1 MEKLIK
7 TQEVAKICRVAQG
20 TVIRWI
26 NEGRLPASTTA
37 GGHNRVRLNDLVVFL
52 RNLNLP
58 IPSELSIE
66 NKKRILIV
74 DDEEEVRNMIRWM
87 LDQDFKDILIE
98 EAKEGFVAGWKTHSF
113 RPDLVVLDLML
124 PGLNGYHVC
133 EFIRQFPELKETKI
147 IAISALNDPEV
158 ERKFLALGANE
169 FLVKPFDLDV
179 LKKKICMHLNVRT
192 KDGNLS

>member
-26 NEGRLPASTTA
+26 NEGRLSASTTV
-37 GGHNRVRLNDLVVFL
+37 GGHNRVRL
-52 RNLNLP
+52 
-58 IPSELSIE
+58 S
-66 NKKRILIV
+66 
-74 DDEEEVRNMIRWM
+74 
-87 LDQDFKDILIE
+87 
-98 EAKEGFVAGWKTHSF
+98 
-113 RPDLVVLDLML
+113 DLVVLDLML
-124 PGLNGYHVC
+124 PGLDGYHVC

-158 ERKFLALGANE
+158 EKKFLALGANE

-179 LKKKICMHLNVRT
+179 LKKKIRLHLNVST